1 MKTRTIALVLLLL
14 LATPLASPAILFVD
28 LGDPRANDLTVTYR
42 FTDLQ
47 AGSQSMEVLPYDAAI
62 EVLEAAPEKGGTPL
76 RWERINEGMAGK
88 PKIRVAY
95 PQPIAPG
102 GRYDFRLVAKMK
114 DANMYFEDS
123 AKLNFLYRTAHEI
136 AVSLPRGFLPIYT
149 DEAMELKQEKER
161 VVLTS
166 KGGKERPVV
175 IFAIRC
181 DGGKPSAVPRTSPAP
196 ETPPPDETE

>member
-1 MKTRTIALVLLLL
+1 
-14 LATPLASPAILFVD
+14 
-28 LGDPRANDLTVTYR
+28 
-42 FTDLQ
+42 
-47 AGSQSMEVLPYDAAI
+47 MEVLPYDAEI
-62 EVLEAAPEKGGTPL
+62 EILEAAPEKGGTPL
-76 RWERINEGMAGK
+76 RWERINEGVTGK
-88 PKIRVAY
+88 PKIRVDF

-114 DANMYFEDS
+114 DPNMYFEDS
-123 AKLNFLYRTAHEI
+123 AKLNFLYRTGHEI

-175 IFAIRC
+175 VFAIRC
-181 DGGKPSAVPRTSPAP
+181 DGTKPSAAPRTSPAS
-196 ETPPPDETE
+196 EAPPPDATE